1 MHVGGNH
8 QIQLFH
14 PVFLQSTH
22 HRIGIFCLAGV
33 NEHRLF
39 LGAQQEAV
47 PLPHIQG
54 NHLKQPVHRLC
65 RGLAQI
71 RYRITHFAQGVRYRR
86 EVDPSAPQQGC
97 RRHKQTDQRCR
108 QSAFILLSFCHCASP
123 YSDFCSFISYQRSLL
138 MSTCRGLEPSNGPTM
153 PISSISS
160 TRRPARA

>member
-1 MHVGGNH
+1 MGGNH

-14 PVFLQSTH
+14 PILLQSAH
-22 HRIGIFCLAGV
+22 HRIGIFCLTGV
-33 NEHRLF
+33 NEHRLL

-86 EVDPSAPQQGC
+86 EVDLSAPQQGC
-97 RRHKQTDQRCR
+97 RRHKQT
-108 QSAFILLSFCHCASP
+108 SAAASP
-123 YSDFCSFISYQRSLL
+123 PLFFFRFAIVPRLILISAV
-138 MSTCRGLEPSNGPTM
+138 
-153 PISSISS
+153 SSHTSV
-160 TRRPARA
+160 PC